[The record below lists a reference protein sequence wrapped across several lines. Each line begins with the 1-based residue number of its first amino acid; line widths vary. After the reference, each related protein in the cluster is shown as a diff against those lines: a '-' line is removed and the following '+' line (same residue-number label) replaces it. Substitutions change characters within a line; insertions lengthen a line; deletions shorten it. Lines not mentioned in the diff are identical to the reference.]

1 MPAGSGIGI
10 PRPVFKEQLFIRP
23 EPVVSERDL
32 ARRPERESPAGLTI
46 RQGFACF
53 QDKKIAGTRATTIV
67 GEDITKGTA
76 AGEGGRGESAAE
88 FWYRMRVRSVYCNS
102 SVGGAVDRRRRHF
115 SF

>member
-76 AGEGGRGESAAE
+76 EAKAAAAKAL
-88 FWYRMRVRSVYCNS
+88 RSSGTGC
-102 SVGGAVDRRRRHF
+102 G
-115 SF
+115 